1 MLEFQQLRIYL
12 VTTTSKLARQ
22 AIVLSRSAFTGI
34 MINAA
39 FHQQAPIPLS
49 QTGAGTK

>member
-22 AIVLSRSAFTGI
+22 AIVLSQPAFVGV
-34 MINAA
+34 MIKAA
-39 FHQQAPIPLS
+39 K
-49 QTGAGTK
+49 GY